1 MVLGQFGMKTIFT
14 TLLAALISV
23 GIGCFAPVSAATVT
37 IANSSFEGGT
47 TGRPTG
53 FTWGLRFSQLNSTF
67 PGWDTFNGL
76 QGWTVSGGGGNRVEV
91 HSDAS
96 SRIDAKAGDFSV
108 SLDAGTGKNS
118 TITQSVSIAA
128 GTYILS
134 FWYSPE
140 SVLSLTNGIDYKL
153 GSVVSGMVNV
163 GTNGARVGIWTQVQ
177 KRFSVKTTTQMNL
190 SFAATGLADGVGG
203 LIDDVTIIST
213 VPVPAAGLV
222 LLGWLVMLGGLRRA
236 RRGSIRRV

>member
-1 MVLGQFGMKTIFT
+1 MKAILKTLVAVLTCAGLGY
-14 TLLAALISV
+14 A
-23 GIGCFAPVSAATVT
+23 APVSAATVT
-37 IANSSFEGGT
+37 IANSSFEAGT

-53 FTWGLRFSQLNSTF
+53 STFGLRFSQLNSTF

-76 QGWTVSGGGGNRVEV
+76 QGWTISGGGGNRIEIQ
-91 HSDAS
+91 SDAS
-96 SRIDAKAGDFSV
+96 SGIDAYAGDHSI

-140 SVLSLTNGIDYKL
+140 SSLALTNAINYKL
-153 GSVVSGMVNV
+153 GSVVNGLVTV
-163 GTNGARVGIWTQVQ
+163 GTNGASVGGWTQIQ
-177 KRFSVKTTTQMNL
+177 TRFSVQTTTQMNL
-190 SFAATGLADGVGG
+190 SFAATGPADGVGG

-222 LLGWLVMLGGLRRA
+222 LLGGLAMMGGLRRA
-236 RRGSIRRV
+236 RRGCISRG